1 MSLDRTLADPEV
13 SRIAESLA
21 NQPGIVAPDDPSARP
36 AAVALVLRAIE
47 AKGLELLFIRRAEY
61 AEDPWSG
68 QVAFPG
74 GRREPG
80 DESLERTAIRETWEE
95 TGIDLAASGA
105 ILGALDDVR
114 PNTIVLPRVVVRPF
128 VAAVSADAEIS
139 ESGEVAEAFWVPLDA
154 LREESGWGETEVMA
168 RGMAMRVQAF
178 QHGDHVVWGMTERI
192 VRQLLA
198 RLAGSWQGD
207 EESKR

>member
-13 SRIAESLA
+13 VRIARSLA
-21 NQPGIVAPDDPSARP
+21 SQPGTAAPDDPSARP
-36 AAVALVLRAIE
+36 AAVALVLRAVE
-47 AKGLELLFIRRAEY
+47 SRGLELLFIRRAEY

-105 ILGALDDVR
+105 VIGSLDDVR
-114 PNTIVLPRVVVRPF
+114 PNTIVLPRVIVRPF
-128 VAAVSADAEIS
+128 VAAVSADAEIR

-154 LREESGWGETEVMA
+154 LREESGWGETEVTAGGIA
-168 RGMAMRVQAF
+168 RTVRAF
-178 QHGDHVVWGMTERI
+178 QHGDHTVWGMTERI
-192 VRQLLA
+192 VRQLLD
-198 RLAGSWQGD
+198 RV
-207 EESKR
+207 

>member
-1 MSLDRTLADPEV
+1 MREMSLDRTLADPEV
-13 SRIAESLA
+13 ARIAESLGSR
-21 NQPGIVAPDDPSARP
+21 PGTAAADDPSARP

-47 AKGLELLFIRRAEY
+47 ARGLELLFIRRAVY

-128 VAAVSADAEIS
+128 VAAVSADAQIR

-154 LREESGWGETEVMA
+154 LREESGWGETEVTA

-178 QHGDHVVWGMTERI
+178 QHGEHVVWGMTERI
-192 VRQLLA
+192 VRQLLS
-198 RLAGSWQGD
+198 RL
-207 EESKR
+207 